1 VVSSGTI
8 IYPQKA
14 AKKRCSK
21 VVFRRRAEGA
31 PFLLVLRFFLDDF
44 HFFPSAHFPR
54 AAADPTQNRRLLVL
68 LVTFWF
74 SADATTIHNTSA
86 IIERNHDDARSL
98 KKKSKKKKKIQPKRI
113 KKE

>member
-14 AKKRCSK
+14 AKNRCSK

-31 PFLLVLRFFLDDF
+31 PFFWSCDFGRFSFFLPLHIF
-44 HFFPSAHFPR
+44 HALLQIR
-54 AAADPTQNRRLLVL
+54 QNRRLLVL

-86 IIERNHDDARSL
+86 IIERDDDARSL

>member
-1 VVSSGTI
+1 MVSSGTI

-44 HFFPSAHFPR
+44 HFFFSLHIFHALLQIG
-54 AAADPTQNRRLLVL
+54 QNRRLLVL

-86 IIERNHDDARSL
+86 IIERDDDARSL

>member
-1 VVSSGTI
+1 MVSSGTI

-44 HFFPSAHFPR
+44 HFFPLHIFHALLQIR
-54 AAADPTQNRRLLVL
+54 QNRRLLVL

-86 IIERNHDDARSL
+86 IIERDDDARSL
-98 KKKSKKKKKIQPKRI
+98 KKKSKKKKIQPKRI